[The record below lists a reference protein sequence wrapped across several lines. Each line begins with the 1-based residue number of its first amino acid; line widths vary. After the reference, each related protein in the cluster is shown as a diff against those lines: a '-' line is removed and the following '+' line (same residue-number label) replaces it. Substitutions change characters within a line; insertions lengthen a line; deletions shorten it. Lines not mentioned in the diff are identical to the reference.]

1 MASVNARTVLCLS
14 VIFYYDMN
22 KFKIKSE
29 NFFFFPLSNPVGFS
43 IMDIGERKQSFTN
56 TF

>member
-1 MASVNARTVLCLS
+1 MSERC
-14 VIFYYDMN
+14 FYYDMN

-29 NFFFFPLSNPVGFS
+29 KSSFFPLSNPVGFS
-43 IMDIGERKQSFTN
+43 IMDVGERKQSFTN